1 MEENNNQNEFQN
13 AGGVNQPNGGN
24 SNQPNSSNDNFN
36 QAYEK
41 IAGVAKEGGKSFFSN
56 ILNFDVMISTKLIKL
71 LYFIL
76 LVVVVISAITTMLSR
91 NPFTGT
97 SNFVWGLLILI
108 LGPIGVRVWAELMIV
123 IFNINDN
130 LAKIKDYFYNK
141 K

>member
-1 MEENNNQNEFQN
+1 MEENNNQNELQQPSGANQSN
-13 AGGVNQPNGGN
+13 AGGNQNNNG
-24 SNQPNSSNDNFN
+24 NDNFN

-41 IAGVAKEGGKSFFSN
+41 IAEAAKDGGKTFFSN

-71 LYFIL
+71 LYFLALIG
-76 LVVVVISAITTMLSR
+76 VVISAITTMLSR
-91 NPFTGT
+91 NPVTGT

-108 LGPIGVRVWAELMIV
+108 FGPIVVRGWAELMVV

>member
-1 MEENNNQNEFQN
+1 MEENNNQNELQ
-13 AGGVNQPNGGN
+13 QNGGTNQQN
-24 SNQPNSSNDNFN
+24 SGGNQGNNGNNNLN
-36 QAYEK
+36 QAYDK
-41 IAGVAKEGGKSFFSN
+41 IADAAKDGGKTFFSN

-71 LYFIL
+71 LYFLALIG
-76 LVVVVISAITTMLSR
+76 VVISAITTMLSR

-97 SNFVWGLLILI
+97 SNFIWGLLMLI
-108 LGPIGVRVWAELMIV
+108 FGPLVVRIWAELMIV

>member
-1 MEENNNQNEFQN
+1 MEENNNQNELQQPSGANLSN
-13 AGGVNQPNGGN
+13 AGGNQNNNG
-24 SNQPNSSNDNFN
+24 NDNFN

-41 IAGVAKEGGKSFFSN
+41 IAEAAKDGGKTFFSN

-71 LYFIL
+71 LYFLALIG
-76 LVVVVISAITTMLSR
+76 VVITAITTMLSR

-108 LGPIGVRVWAELMIV
+108 FGPIGVRVWAELMVV

>member
-1 MEENNNQNEFQN
+1 MEENNNQNELQQPSG
-13 AGGVNQPNGGN
+13 ANQSNTGGN
-24 SNQPNSSNDNFN
+24 QNNNGNDNFN

-41 IAGVAKEGGKSFFSN
+41 IAEAAKDGGKTFFSN
-56 ILNFDVMISTKLIKL
+56 ILNFDVMIST
-71 LYFIL
+71 
-76 LVVVVISAITTMLSR
+76 MLSR
-91 NPFTGT
+91 NHFTGT

-108 LGPIGVRVWAELMIV
+108 FGPIGVRVWAELMVV

>member
-1 MEENNNQNEFQN
+1 MEENNNQNELQQPSGANQSN
-13 AGGVNQPNGGN
+13 AGGNQNNNG
-24 SNQPNSSNDNFN
+24 NDNFN

-41 IAGVAKEGGKSFFSN
+41 IAEAAKDGGKTFFSN

-71 LYFIL
+71 LYFLALIG
-76 LVVVVISAITTMLSR
+76 VVISAITTMLSR

-97 SNFVWGLLILI
+97 SNSVWGLLILI
-108 LGPIGVRVWAELMIV
+108 FGPIVVRGWAELMVV

>member
-1 MEENNNQNEFQN
+1 MEENNNQNELQ
-13 AGGVNQPNGGN
+13 QNGGTNQQN
-24 SNQPNSSNDNFN
+24 SGGNQGNNGNNNLN
-36 QAYEK
+36 QAYDK
-41 IAGVAKEGGKSFFSN
+41 IADAAKDGGKTFFSN

-71 LYFIL
+71 LYFLALIG
-76 LVVVVISAITTMLSR
+76 VVISAITTMLSR

-97 SNFVWGLLILI
+97 SNFIWGLLMLI
-108 LGPIGVRVWAELMIV
+108 FGPLAVRVWAELMIV

>member
-130 LAKIKDYFYNK
+130 LAKIKDHFYNK

>member
-1 MEENNNQNEFQN
+1 MEENNNQNGLQHPN
-13 AGGVNQPNGGN
+13 GANQPNTGGN
-24 SNQPNSSNDNFN
+24 QNNNGNDNLN

-41 IAGVAKEGGKSFFSN
+41 IAEAAKDGGKTFFSN

-71 LYFIL
+71 LYFLALIG
-76 LVVVVISAITTMLSR
+76 VVISAITTMLSR
-91 NPFTGT
+91 NPLTGT
-97 SNFVWGLLILI
+97 SNFVWGLLMLI
-108 LGPIGVRVWAELMIV
+108 FGPLAVRIWAELMIV